1 MDIPY
6 DVLHRLL
13 IQRQNEQPK
22 EFTEIINLI
31 NSDQIDSEIYDL
43 VNYLSQEEAQYI
55 TYSHA

>member
-55 TYSHA
+55 TDSHA

>member
-13 IQRQNEQPK
+13 IQKQNEQPK
-22 EFTEIINLI
+22 EFTEVINLI
-31 NSDQIDSEIYDL
+31 NSDQIDPEIYDL
-43 VNYLSQEEAQYI
+43 VNYLSQEEVHYI

>member
-31 NSDQIDSEIYDL
+31 NTDQIDSEIYDL

>member
-43 VNYLSQEEAQYI
+43 VNYLSQEDAQYI

>member
-43 VNYLSQEEAQYI
+43 VNYVCDLTQ
-55 TYSHA
+55 

>member
-1 MDIPY
+1 MDMPY
-6 DVLHRLL
+6 DVFHRLL